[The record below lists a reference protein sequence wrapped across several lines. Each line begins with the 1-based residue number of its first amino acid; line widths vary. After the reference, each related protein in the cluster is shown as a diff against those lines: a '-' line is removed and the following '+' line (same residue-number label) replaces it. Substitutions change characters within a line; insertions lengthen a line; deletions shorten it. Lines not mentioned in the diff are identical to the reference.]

1 MSVLSTLKRIKK
13 IQTVTKYCRSWNEVS
28 VLRVY
33 DAESRKYYYFVVDTD
48 GRVLGVF
55 KTLKEAEEFARTRV

>member
-1 MSVLSTLKRIKK
+1 MLSVLRRIKK
-13 IQTVTKYCRSWNEVS
+13 IDAVSKFCRSWNEVT